1 MSSPFLYIV
10 FSVLGALIGH
20 LTLKKDRASA
30 GLGIG
35 VGLAI
40 GFAISNQA
48 PLYLLAILI
57 FAPLLYWRR
66 RHVRSAI

>member
-1 MSSPFLYIV
+1 MPNPLFYIA

-20 LTLKKDRASA
+20 LTLKKDRVSA

-40 GFAISNQA
+40 GFAISNHT

-57 FAPLLYWRR
+57 FAPLLYWRK